1 MTRALRYPLLLL
13 VLLTVTVGC
22 KRKEKLRQDEDL
34 NAVVAADRRL
44 AEQENRLLTRRG
56 NLQRERS
63 GLRDKRAELRTK
75 KLALDEKDTQ
85 ARQELDQEDSK
96 LANAEASLVQ
106 QELNLNKKLQ
116 SLLDEKTGLVDKLG
130 GPGGGQNLLVARR
143 EYSIALRERDVAR
156 RENELA
162 KREKALAGREES
174 FAERQAKGCGRSV
187 VIASAPP
194 LVSGGNSGGGG
205 SYSRK
210 DVESA
215 FKAALTAMQTK
226 GILTADLPAGT
237 DRLVTEAR
245 HSVSSKDYTR
255 GKYAADQ
262 LLATV
267 RAMKIDRGFIGA
279 KISRLSAAIRSN
291 PPREKNKVN
300 TLFQQATEA
309 YGDGRFG
316 EANKLLNRIYALIR

>member
-1 MTRALRYPLLLL
+1 MTRALLHPLLLL
-13 VLLTVTVGC
+13 LVVTLAAGC

-44 AEQENRLLTRRG
+44 AEQETQLLTRRG

-63 GLRDKRAELRTK
+63 GLQDKRAELRTK
-75 KLALDEKDTQ
+75 KLALDESDTK
-85 ARQELDQEDSK
+85 ARQELDQEESK

-106 QELNLNKKLQ
+106 QEVNLNKKLQ

-130 GPGGGQNLLVARR
+130 GQGAGQNVITARR
-143 EYSIALRERDVAR
+143 EYSVALRERDVGR
-156 RENELA
+156 REAELA
-162 KREKALAGREES
+162 KREKSLAAREES

-187 VIASAPP
+187 VIAAAPP
-194 LVSGGNSGGGG
+194 GGGSGGG

-210 DVESA
+210 DVETA
-215 FKAALTAMQTK
+215 FKAALNAMQAK

-267 RAMKIDRGFIGA
+267 RAMKIDRTFIGA
-279 KISRLSAAIRSN
+279 KISRLSAAIRTN
-291 PPREKNKVN
+291 PPREKAKVN
-300 TLFQQATEA
+300 TLFQQATAA

-316 EANKLLNRIYALIR
+316 EANKLLNRIYAQLR